1 MVRNDDVHNFHY
13 TPYLPTLRV
22 YKILLLFVG
31 RKAMEILMQ
40 IQWFPGHMAKTRKLI
55 TENLKLVDVVIEL
68 VDARLP
74 LSSRNPEIDRIV
86 GKKPRVLILNKSD
99 IADPTANDLWVK
111 YFEKKGICTIL
122 ADSLSGKGLKN
133 IDSAIDRVLADK
145 FARESQKGMMRRAVK
160 MLVVG
165 IPNVGKSSFIN
176 RLSGRAAAKVGD
188 RPGVTTAKQ
197 WIRVSG
203 KYELLD
209 TPGIL
214 WPKFEDPEVG
224 KRIAFTGG
232 IKDEIMDIEEL
243 AFYLIGFLR
252 KNYCDL
258 LVSRF
263 KLDEDPDAYDDF
275 ELVELI
281 GKKRGCIVSGGN
293 IDTIRAS
300 NLILDEFRAAKI
312 GRISLEK
319 P

>member
-1 MVRNDDVHNFHY
+1 
-13 TPYLPTLRV
+13 
-22 YKILLLFVG
+22 
-31 RKAMEILMQ
+31 MQ

-55 TENLKLVDVVIEL
+55 TENIKLVDVVIEL

-86 GKKPRVLILNKSD
+86 GKKPRVLVLNKSD
-99 IADPTANDLWVK
+99 IADPKANELWVRF
-111 YFEKKGICTIL
+111 FEKKGICAIA
-122 ADSLSGKGLKN
+122 ADSLSGKGLKK
-133 IDSAIDRVLADK
+133 IDDAIEKVLAEKYERDK
-145 FARESQKGMMRRAVK
+145 EKGLQRRAGK

-176 RLSGRAAAKVGD
+176 RLSGRAAAKTGD

-197 WIRVSG
+197 WIRTAG

-243 AFYLIGFLR
+243 AFFLIGFLR
-252 KNYCDL
+252 KNYYDM

-263 KLDEDPDAYDDF
+263 KLDEDLAEYGDF
-275 ELVELI
+275 EILELI
-281 GKKRGCIVSGGN
+281 GKKRGCVISGGN
-293 IDTIRAS
+293 IDTLRAA
-300 NLILDEFRAAKI
+300 NLVLDDFRAGKI
-312 GRISLEK
+312 GNITLEL

>member
-1 MVRNDDVHNFHY
+1 MV
-13 TPYLPTLRV
+13 L
-22 YKILLLFVG
+22 
-31 RKAMEILMQ
+31 
-40 IQWFPGHMAKTRKLI
+40 QWFPGHMAKTRRLI
-55 TENLKLVDVVIEL
+55 SDCLKLVDVVVEL

-74 LSSRNPEIDRIV
+74 LSSRNPEIDKIV
-86 GKKPRVLILNKSD
+86 GKRPRVLVLNKAD
-99 IADPTANDLWVK
+99 IADSTANDKWIK
-111 YFEKKGICTIL
+111 YFENRGIQTIL
-122 ADSLSGKGLKN
+122 MDSQSGKGLRN
-133 IDSAIDRVLADK
+133 LDGAIEKVLEEK
-145 FARESQKGMMRRAVK
+145 LERERQKGLQRRSIK
-160 MLVVG
+160 LMVVG

-197 WIRVSG
+197 WIKVAG
-203 KYELLD
+203 KYEILD

-243 AFYLIGFLR
+243 AFYLVGYLR
-252 KNYCDL
+252 NNYYDMICQ
-258 LVSRF
+258 RF
-263 KLDEDPDAYDDF
+263 KITEDTESLDDYEF
-275 ELVELI
+275 LELI

-293 IDTIRAS
+293 IDTLRTA

-312 GRISLEK
+312 GKITLEL